1 MNRMSLEQARSLLAY
16 VDRGGA
22 SRLGI
27 IQEGGGNTVLEL
39 QSIRQAQ
46 AVVAR
51 HEASEKK
58 TP

>member
-1 MNRMSLEQARSLLAY
+1 MSLDQARNLLAH

-58 TP
+58 TS